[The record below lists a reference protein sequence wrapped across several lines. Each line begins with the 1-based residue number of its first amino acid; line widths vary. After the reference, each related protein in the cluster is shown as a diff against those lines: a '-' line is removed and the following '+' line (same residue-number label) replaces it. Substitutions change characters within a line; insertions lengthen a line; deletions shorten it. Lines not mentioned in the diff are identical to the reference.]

1 MPDYSKIAAH
11 CKIHSSISERV
22 IDHFLM
28 YYAAE
33 REGFE
38 RIMNAQFSK
47 FEHLNFGQSKEAFLN
62 FCRAEYIVS
71 KIFLK
76 NGLIKKYLNHSA
88 IKQLPADDYMFLQQ
102 QSMLPWK
109 FSFAFILRNP
119 ADCFYEMQDVFT
131 DEKYMLYS
139 PSVKNKLQ
147 ESDPL
152 LWFNLVGFNG
162 ECWQTFGIVT
172 SFRSFDEDDIFFF
185 ATEINPAISDAES
198 LIDQVEQ
205 NPVPFFMLSVHAE
218 TPRVFHKEHALAHLC
233 STDAITT
240 FSMEGYTEKFNVGW
254 NKDVFQLKL
263 KNNFEFPHFA
273 IAYVDEKKKIIFR
286 TAMTDYGFHEL
297 TQALSV
303 CGLNL
308 NDQADLRVSLTMINA
323 INSILKKD
331 IKINPYEKL
340 FSETDSNQ
348 KVDDDQLNRL
358 NDFLRLAMP
367 YLNEGKRPNL
377 KELAK
382 KAEVDYDY
390 AKQLWAIIKRTKES
404 GNNT

>member
-1 MPDYSKIAAH
+1 
-11 CKIHSSISERV
+11 
-22 IDHFLM
+22 
-28 YYAAE
+28 
-33 REGFE
+33 
-38 RIMNAQFSK
+38 
-47 FEHLNFGQSKEAFLN
+47 
-62 FCRAEYIVS
+62 
-71 KIFLK
+71 
-76 NGLIKKYLNHSA
+76 
-88 IKQLPADDYMFLQQ
+88 
-102 QSMLPWK
+102 
-109 FSFAFILRNP
+109 
-119 ADCFYEMQDVFT
+119 
-131 DEKYMLYS
+131 
-139 PSVKNKLQ
+139 
-147 ESDPL
+147 
-152 LWFNLVGFNG
+152 
-162 ECWQTFGIVT
+162 
-172 SFRSFDEDDIFFF
+172 
-185 ATEINPAISDAES
+185 
-198 LIDQVEQ
+198 
-205 NPVPFFMLSVHAE
+205 
-218 TPRVFHKEHALAHLC
+218 
-233 STDAITT
+233 
-240 FSMEGYTEKFNVGW
+240 
-254 NKDVFQLKL
+254 VFQLKL

-308 NDQADLRVSLTMINA
+308 NDQADFHVSLTMINA

-331 IKINPYEKL
+331 IKIDPYEKL